1 MKLFGKSLFNNSD
14 GPVELYDFAK
24 HGLIRG
30 ESVDYVEIV
39 TRTVDDGQKQPEATK
54 KKKKEKTPKQVYE
67 LKSLNDDEYSINT
80 STEYVDKCVKSLERK
95 MKLIPQSKRVKKDSG
110 PAVFE
115 ESWGGSKYG
124 YLELETLV
132 ERLNNRKKYEEH
144 KEFFDEFPY
153 TRSALINDVLADN
166 GHLRSKRAEEFIP
179 DMPDEAIDIME
190 QYNEHTQAIC
200 GKNAIFYII
209 ADKKDFGEKDRKR
222 DPILLAQ
229 SPFALEWQV
238 LGAWD
243 EEVIYLGDL

>member
-1 MKLFGKSLFNNSD
+1 
-14 GPVELYDFAK
+14 
-24 HGLIRG
+24 
-30 ESVDYVEIV
+30 
-39 TRTVDDGQKQPEATK
+39 
-54 KKKKEKTPKQVYE
+54 
-67 LKSLNDDEYSINT
+67 
-80 STEYVDKCVKSLERK
+80 